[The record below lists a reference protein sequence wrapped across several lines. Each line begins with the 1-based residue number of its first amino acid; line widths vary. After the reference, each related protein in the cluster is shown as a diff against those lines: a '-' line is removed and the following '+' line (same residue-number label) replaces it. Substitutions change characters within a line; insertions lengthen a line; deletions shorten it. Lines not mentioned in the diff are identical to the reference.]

1 VIVKVFIVLVLFA
14 IIGSLASGLVF
25 LIKDKGHSDRT
36 VKALTVRIALSVS
49 LFALLMIG
57 YAVGLVKPHGIYPQ
71 GPIAHSV
78 EDSHN

>member
-25 LIKDKGHSDRT
+25 LIKDKGHSERT

-71 GPIAHSV
+71 GPSAHSV
-78 EDSHN
+78 ENSSN